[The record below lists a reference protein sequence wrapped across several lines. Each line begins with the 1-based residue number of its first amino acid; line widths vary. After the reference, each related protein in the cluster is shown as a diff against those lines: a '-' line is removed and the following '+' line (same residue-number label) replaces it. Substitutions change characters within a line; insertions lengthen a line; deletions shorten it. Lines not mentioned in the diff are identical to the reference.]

1 MAAQGTTVPKSF
13 AFFAAV
19 TVTPPDFTL
28 DAGIYA
34 LEFVFTAG
42 SVQLLKLL
50 PDGATTV
57 PITTPLTTTT
67 YTPIQIPA
75 GQYRLAV
82 VTGPATVCIEKI
94 DRARS

>member
-13 AFFAAV
+13 FFGTGLVA
-19 TVTPPDFTL
+19 TPADFTL

-34 LEFVFTAG
+34 FEFVFTAG
-42 SVQLLKLL
+42 TVQLLKLL
-50 PDGATTV
+50 PNDVGTIPITAALGATTY
-57 PITTPLTTTT
+57 TT
-67 YTPIQIPA
+67 IQIPA